1 MPEYLDL
8 ETWNRRDH
16 FRYFRE
22 YAKPFFNVSTHI
34 DVTKVFDRSRRTG
47 GPSFF
52 LTTLYLS
59 LKSANAVK
67 QLRYRIRGDRVR
79 VHDVIHARSTVLR
92 DDETFCFA
100 HFDYSPDFPRFQD
113 QALKVLGVA
122 RTGGIFEP
130 RRSQD
135 DLIHYTIIPW
145 ISFSGVSHPLRGGE
159 DSIPKIVFGKHYAEG
174 STRMMPVAV
183 EVNHALVDAL
193 HVGRFLDRF
202 QDELAT
208 ASFD

>member
-1 MPEYLDL
+1 MPEYLDI

-16 FRYFRE
+16 FRYFRN
-22 YAKPFFNVSTHI
+22 YAKPFFNVSTHV
-34 DVTKVFDRSRRTG
+34 DVTSVFERSRRPG
-47 GPSFF
+47 GSSFF

-59 LKSANAVK
+59 LKAANAVK
-67 QLRYRIRGDRVR
+67 QLRYRIRDDRVR
-79 VHDVIHARSTVLR
+79 VHDVIHAGSTVLR

-100 HFDYSPDFPRFQD
+100 YFDYHPDFQHFHECG
-113 QALKVLGVA
+113 LKVLGVA

-130 RRSQD
+130 RSAKD
-135 DLIHYTIIPW
+135 DLIHYTIVPW
-145 ISFSGVSHPLRGGE
+145 ISFTSISHPRPGTE
-159 DSIPKIVFGKHYAEG
+159 DSVPKIVLGKHYAEG
-174 STRMMPVAV
+174 TARMMPISV

-208 ASFD
+208 ASLG